1 MLARRPLLAGV
12 AAGTLLAAVQ
22 IAEAAEGPK
31 VVASFSI
38 LGDIVREVG
47 GERVEVTTLVD
58 PDGDAHVFEPSPT
71 DARAV
76 AGADLVIVN
85 GLGFEGWMER
95 LVEAAGYDG
104 TVAVAS
110 AGVKP
115 LEMGD
120 DEHAD
125 EDEHAHDEEHAEE
138 AHAEEDHHEHGSRD
152 PHAWQS
158 LANGRLYVANV
169 ATALSAADPEGADGY
184 RQRADAYAAR
194 LAEIDARM
202 RAAVAALPP
211 ERRRL
216 VTSHEAFGYLGA
228 EYGLEFI
235 APQGASTESEASA
248 ADVAALIRQIRADR
262 IPAVFVENVSD
273 PRLTLQITR
282 ETDAVVGGILYSDA
296 LSGPDGPA
304 PTYLRMFEHNLATLT
319 EALGS

>member
-1 MLARRPLLAGV
+1 MIARRSLLAGV
-12 AAGTLLAAVQ
+12 AAGTLLALSPVAD
-22 IAEAAEGPK
+22 AAEGPK

-47 GERVEVTTLVD
+47 GERVELTTLVGA
-58 PDGDAHVFEPSPT
+58 DGDAHVFEPSPT
-71 DARAV
+71 TARAV
-76 AGADLVIVN
+76 AGADLVVVN
-85 GLGFEGWMER
+85 GLGFEGWMDR
-95 LVEAAGYDG
+95 LVEAAGYQG
-104 TVAVAS
+104 AVAVAS
-110 AGVKP
+110 AGVRP
-115 LEMGD
+115 LEMD
-120 DEHAD
+120 DGEEH
-125 EDEHAHDEEHAEE
+125 EQHEEHAEE
-138 AHAEEDHHEHGSRD
+138 GDHHDGALD

-158 LANGRLYVANV
+158 LANGGLYVANV
-169 ATALSAADPEGADGY
+169 AAALSAADPEGADGY

-194 LAEIDARM
+194 LAEVDARM

-319 EALGS
+319 DALGS